1 MRTCQNQNHSYSQLR
16 GVKILLTLLFFS
28 FAFKASMAC
37 TVFVLT
43 DGKNTYF
50 FNNEDFTNTK
60 TRIWFVPKG
69 KDHFGCVY
77 VGFDDGEAQGGLNTK
92 GLAFEWVT
100 VDGDSYTVDA
110 NYVPDKNMIKLNK
123 NTGQWMLERC
133 KTVKEA
139 IKFYQTYSEPAFART
154 TLFVAD
160 KSGNSVVIGSND
172 GKLYFDTTSRSRGS
186 GYGEATF
193 QKINKTET
201 TPSFSEGSEILKQ
214 CVVSGSGG
222 TKYSNAYNL
231 NTGEIEFYNFSNPTE
246 NVKFSLS
253 EELKKGGHYYETSK
267 IANQVNQ
274 PAMPLSLNMNRHIL
288 TMYKPLEN
296 QESEITAKIQHL
308 FSEVANGK
316 LKYDNL
322 SENFINDLRKS
333 EESIKTIYGRF
344 GNLKSLELIHKA
356 KIQDTADY
364 SYIMKF
370 ENVTILW
377 QFLFDD
383 HNKIYDFNTLSVVWK

>member
-1 MRTCQNQNHSYSQLR
+1 MENSQNQNHWHNQFKGIR
-16 GVKILLTLLFFS
+16 ILLTLLFFS

-43 DGKNTYF
+43 DGRNTYF
-50 FNNEDFTNTK
+50 FNNEDFSNTK

-69 KDHFGCVY
+69 KGHFGCAY

-100 VDGDSYTVDA
+100 VDGDSYTVDPK
-110 NYVPDKNMIKLNK
+110 YTPDPQMIKLNK

-139 IKFYQTYSEPAFART
+139 IRFYQTYSEPAFART

-160 KSGNSVVIGSND
+160 KSGNSVVIGSKN
-172 GKLYFDTTSRSRGS
+172 GKLYFDTTSKSRGS
-186 GYGEATF
+186 GYGETTF
-193 QKINKTET
+193 QKLHKTENAPT
-201 TPSFSEGSEILKQ
+201 ISEGSEILKQ

-222 TKYSNAYNL
+222 TKYSNSYNL
-231 NTGEIEFYNFSNPTE
+231 STGEIEFYNFANPNE
-246 NVKFSLS
+246 NTKFSLS
-253 EELKKGGHYYETSK
+253 GELKKGGHYYETSK
-267 IANQVNQ
+267 IATQVNQ
-274 PAMPLSLNMNRHIL
+274 SVMPLALNMNRHIL
-288 TMYKPLEN
+288 TMHKPLKN
-296 QESEITAKIQHL
+296 QEPEITAKIKHL
-308 FSEVANGK
+308 FSEVVSGK
-316 LKYDNL
+316 LKYDDL
-322 SENFINDLRKS
+322 SESFLSDLRKS

-344 GNLKSLELIHKA
+344 GSLKSLELIHKA
-356 KIQDTADY
+356 KIQDTTDY

-377 QFLFDD
+377 QFLFNEY
-383 HNKIYDFNTLSVVWK
+383 NKIYDFNTLSVVWK

>member
-1 MRTCQNQNHSYSQLR
+1 MKNTQRQNHWHNQFK
-16 GVKILLTLLFFS
+16 GTGILLTLLCFS
-28 FAFKASMAC
+28 FAYSTSMAC

-69 KDHFGCVY
+69 KGHFGCAY

-100 VDGDSYTVDA
+100 VDGDSYTVDP

-160 KSGNSVVIGSND
+160 KSGNSVVIGSKD

-186 GYGEATF
+186 GYGETTF
-193 QKINKTET
+193 QKLNKTET
-201 TPSFSEGSEILKQ
+201 TPSFSEGSEILRQ
-214 CVVSGSGG
+214 CIVPGSGG
-222 TKYSNAYNL
+222 TKYSNSYNL
-231 NTGEIEFYNFSNPTE
+231 NTGEIEFYNFANPNE
-246 NVKFSLS
+246 NTKFSLS

-267 IANQVNQ
+267 IATQVNQ
-274 PAMPLSLNMNRHIL
+274 PAMPLALNMNRHIL
-288 TMYKPLEN
+288 TIYKSLKN
-296 QESEITAKIQHL
+296 QEPEITAKIQNL
-308 FSEVANGK
+308 FSEVANGN
-316 LKYDNL
+316 LKYNDL
-322 SENFINDLRKS
+322 SENFKSDLRKS
-333 EESIKTIYGRF
+333 EESIKKVYGKF

-356 KIQDTADY
+356 KVQDANDY

-377 QFLFDD
+377 QFLFNEQ
-383 HNKIYDFNTLSVVWK
+383 NKIYDFNTLSVVWK